1 MLVKPVDNILTEFHS
16 VNLQIKM
23 LNTSI
28 LLTSKLKG
36 FAESKEILKIIT
48 KKKEKGSKDNQRC
61 NEVNDDTKP
70 QRGWAP

>member
-28 LLTSKLKG
+28 Y
-36 FAESKEILKIIT
+36 
-48 KKKEKGSKDNQRC
+48 
-61 NEVNDDTKP
+61 
-70 QRGWAP
+70 APPN